1 MSEPWYLRAF
11 LLFPETIGENL
22 ERVAASGM
30 VERTPNRWQ
39 IGLGVLRMM
48 HRVVVRPETI
58 GTCSADPVRPTWR
71 ARLLDNRALR
81 FPFLVAERAIAPLD
95 FSGLAS
101 SPERVIRH
109 LLGAHHDKMQ
119 FVYDLSLLSVHP
131 GKLEELRERC
141 RAVLEGDDP
150 RSEWL
155 RDLVVYEG
163 YHERL
168 LASVDAALAD
178 GLHLPADEE
187 NDPDVSFT
195 GYLRWC
201 AAQPETPEATR
212 AAWKAGEYTIAHG
225 WSIARIDD
233 APEATVRALTAARA
247 A

>member
-1 MSEPWYLRAF
+1 MSEPWYLNAF
-11 LLFPETIGENL
+11 LLFPETIGQNL

-39 IGLGVLRMM
+39 IGLGILRMM
-48 HRVVVRPETI
+48 HRVVYRPETI

-71 ARLLDNRALR
+71 ARLLENRAAR

-101 SPERVIRH
+101 TPERVIRH
-109 LLGAHHDKMQ
+109 CLGAHHDGMQ
-119 FVYDLSLLSVHP
+119 FAYDLSLLAVHP

-141 RAVLEGDDP
+141 RAVVEGDDP
-150 RSEWL
+150 RSEYL

-168 LASVDAALAD
+168 LASVDAVLKD
-178 GLHLPADEE
+178 GLRLSAKDE

-201 AAQPETPEATR
+201 AAQPETAEATR
-212 AAWKAGEYTIAHG
+212 AAWKAGEYTIADG
-225 WSIARIDD
+225 WTRARIVD
-233 APEATVRALTAARA
+233 ASEDAVIGPLASAAA
-247 A
+247 